1 MKNKIT
7 YKIFLGLFIASFLPF
22 CFGGII
28 WYFHTKQ
35 AEQKKL
41 IAFSENFIQE
51 VMPDLEAACAS
62 FEPQAV
68 MPLTFLLRLHPAV
81 IEFLVHSDEYDM
93 PLAFLT
99 LPERKK
105 GTIFTIE
112 KTLFHK
118 QKQIGK
124 IHLLISSYASD
135 QELLKKTKQLFL
147 IFLIIYFIS
156 IIIIMLFISRL
167 INKPIHKLLFEINQI
182 NNGELDTPFIW
193 KGENEFAHLGQAIE
207 KIREKFFFVF
217 RTLHDKTTKDPLT
230 KISNR
235 KEFLD
240 KALSAFQICQ
250 QQHIPFSLI
259 MIDIDHFK
267 QINKKHG
274 YDIGDE
280 ILQNIA
286 DNLQRHTRDEDMI
299 ARWDSEEFIL
309 ALPKTSST
317 QIISIAQKLH
327 QTLTTAQYTNEI
339 KIEASFGIAQDN
351 GKYTLFELLQY
362 AKEALKYAKKLGGN
376 KIKTYADLQNLTK
389 KEPDKLIEQ

>member
-1 MKNKIT
+1 MKNKIA
-7 YKIFLGLFIASFLPF
+7 YKFFWGLFFASFLPF
-22 CFGGII
+22 CFGGIL

-35 AEQKKL
+35 VEQKKL
-41 IAFSENFIQE
+41 ITFSENFIQE
-51 VMPDLEAACAS
+51 IIPDLESACAS
-62 FEPQAV
+62 FEPQAI
-68 MPLTFLLRLHPAV
+68 MPLTFLLRLNPAIV
-81 IEFLVHSDEYDM
+81 EFLVHSDEYDM
-93 PLAFLT
+93 PLALLT

-105 GTIFTIE
+105 GTTFTIK
-112 KTLFHK
+112 KTLFHE

-124 IHLLISSYASD
+124 IHLIISTYESD
-135 QELLKKTKQLFL
+135 QELFKRAKQLFF
-147 IFLIIYFIS
+147 IFFTVYFIS
-156 IIIIMLFISRL
+156 IIVIMLLISQL

-193 KGENEFAHLGQAIE
+193 KGKNEFTHLGQAIE
-207 KIREKFFFVF
+207 KVREKLFFVF
-217 RTLHDKTTKDPLT
+217 RTLHDKTTKDSLT

-240 KALSAFQICQ
+240 KTLSVFQICQ

-267 QINKKHG
+267 QINKEHG

-280 ILQNIA
+280 ILQNVA
-286 DNLQRHTRDEDMI
+286 DNLQKHTRDEDMI

-317 QIISIAQKLH
+317 QVISIAQKLH
-327 QTLTTAQYTNEI
+327 QILTTTQYTNEI

-351 GKYTLFELLQY
+351 GKYTLFDLLQC

-376 KIKTYADLQNLTK
+376 QIKAYTDIQK
-389 KEPDKLIEQ
+389 FVK